1 MQSAP
6 LIYSLVSRGHE
17 TILSSFSMHAG
28 NFPSIALDV
37 LKKCNLSKTFGQYAT
52 QNYCFYTF
60 VKDGFVFLVM
70 VEARVHFTLIFS
82 TKPESLSASSKK
94 FKINF
99 SEIMMWEEGV
109 QQWPTPSNNLTGYC
123 R

>member
-1 MQSAP
+1 MQTAP

-70 VEARVHFTLIFS
+70 VEARVKFTFIFS
-82 TKPESLSASSKK
+82 TKLES
-94 FKINF
+94 
-99 SEIMMWEEGV
+99 
-109 QQWPTPSNNLTGYC
+109 Q
-123 R
+123 